1 MMFGGLR
8 GEFDDN
14 KKDDD
19 DDEAGSSKI
28 FDPTAEIFA
37 WQR

>member
-1 MMFGGLR
+1 MMFGGLH

-19 DDEAGSSKI
+19 DDEAGGSKI
-28 FDPTAEIFA
+28 CDPTAEVFT